1 MQETS
6 DTLPQVALFNSE
18 QIGYYQNKL
27 LRLQNFDE
35 AFELVKKAVDAKF
48 KMHRAGLS
56 LVLQRLPTKLGAYH
70 VLGSN
75 IIIINRRILD
85 IIKTRRSLE
94 EYNSYLFMV
103 LCHEYLHSFGIVD
116 ELQVRKMTYDLCLS
130 LLGENHTASLMARY
144 EPWDVFPDLNLYQ
157 TNNFEESFE
166 IVKNFDMTMPTLVEI
181 ASFPLSCSSHFVAS
195 L

>member
-1 MQETS
+1 MKETN
-6 DTLPQVALFNSE
+6 DTLYQTVLFTNE
-18 QIGYYQNKL
+18 QIQYYQNKL

-35 AFELVKKAVDAKF
+35 AFELVKKTVDAKF

-103 LCHEYLHSFGIVD
+103 LC
-116 ELQVRKMTYDLCLS
+116 
-130 LLGENHTASLMARY
+130 
-144 EPWDVFPDLNLYQ
+144 LNI
-157 TNNFEESFE
+157 F
-166 IVKNFDMTMPTLVEI
+166 IALV
-181 ASFPLSCSSHFVAS
+181 
-195 L
+195 

>member
-1 MQETS
+1 MKETS
-6 DTLPQVALFNSE
+6 GTLPQTVLFNNE
-18 QIGYYQNKL
+18 QIQYYQNKL

-85 IIKTRRSLE
+85 IIKT
-94 EYNSYLFMV
+94 
-103 LCHEYLHSFGIVD
+103 HE
-116 ELQVRKMTYDLCLS
+116 
-130 LLGENHTASLMARY
+130 
-144 EPWDVFPDLNLYQ
+144 
-157 TNNFEESFE
+157 
-166 IVKNFDMTMPTLVEI
+166 
-181 ASFPLSCSSHFVAS
+181 SSHYKRS
-195 L
+195 QKGMRISRQEN

>member
-1 MQETS
+1 MKEGS
-6 DTLPQVALFNSE
+6 DTLHHTVLFTDE
-18 QIGYYQNKL
+18 QLQYYSNKVSQ
-27 LRLQNFDE
+27 LQNFNE
-35 AFELVKKAVDAKF
+35 AFELVKMAVESKF

-56 LVLQRLPTKLGAYH
+56 LVLQGLPTKLGAYH

-144 EPWDVFPDLNLYQ
+144 EPWAVFPDLTVYQ
-157 TNNFEESFE
+157 TNKFEEAFE
-166 IVKNFDMTMPTLVEI
+166 IVKNFDKTTQSYI
-181 ASFPLSCSSHFVAS
+181 C
-195 L
+195 